1 MTWEETIQ
9 HIRQNPAFKQLVIDA
24 YFDADLPKNVERYQ
38 ATPEYTATL
47 QLFQQYAPNAQTLLD
62 IGCGNGMSSISFAQ
76 NGYHVTALEPD
87 PSQTIGAGAIRQL
100 KSHYQ
105 LTNIDIMEGFAE
117 DIRLQSESFDIVYI
131 RQAMHHAHDLN
142 QFIAQAARVLK
153 KGGLLLTVR
162 DHVIYDEAD
171 KLRFLEA
178 HPLHRYYGGENAFTE
193 AEYRRAFELAGLR
206 VDKILKYFD
215 NVINYYPNDSTI
227 IEKSRPHQKYLRNWQ
242 QSIYMKIP
250 YLRRWLNRKVT
261 EQYGIVLDET
271 VVAGRLYTF
280 VGIKQ

>member
-1 MTWEETIQ
+1 
-9 HIRQNPAFKQLVIDA
+9 
-24 YFDADLPKNVERYQ
+24 
-38 ATPEYTATL
+38 
-47 QLFQQYAPNAQTLLD
+47 
-62 IGCGNGMSSISFAQ
+62 
-76 NGYHVTALEPD
+76 
-87 PSQTIGAGAIRQL
+87 
-100 KSHYQ
+100 
-105 LTNIDIMEGFAE
+105 
-117 DIRLQSESFDIVYI
+117 
-131 RQAMHHAHDLN
+131 MHHAHDLN

-206 VDKILKYFD
+206 VDKIFKYFD
-215 NVINYYPNDSTI
+215 NVINYYPNDSTV